1 MGETGLGT
9 DIAKAERRITGPATL
24 KPVDEAPRVS
34 TNSTAQWGLATFENL
49 APIPEASPAQVP
61 SAR

>member
-9 DIAKAERRITGPATL
+9 DIAQSERRISGPATL
-24 KPVDEAPRVS
+24 KPVGEAPRAS
-34 TNSTAQWGLATFENL
+34 TNSTAQRGPATIDNL
-49 APIPEASPAQVP
+49 ASIREASPAQVP